1 MLTALAVPYARV
13 EAQHS
18 AAQAQ
23 HSAADRGI
31 GGAVTQGGVYVP
43 TLAHNL
49 LTLPNKINF
58 KGIAIGNPTFRQNG
72 WNYPS
77 DPGQP
82 DPILSPREQVRYSQ
96 TSRGFLHD
104 ARISRAEFTAPR
116 TLKCSK

>member
-18 AAQAQ
+18 AA
-23 HSAADRGI
+23 DRSIGI